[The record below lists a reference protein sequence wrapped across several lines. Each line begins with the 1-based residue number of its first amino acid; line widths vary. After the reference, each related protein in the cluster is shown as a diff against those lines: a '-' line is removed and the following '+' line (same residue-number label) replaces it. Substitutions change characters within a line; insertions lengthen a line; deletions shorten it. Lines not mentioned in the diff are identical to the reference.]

1 MFGLPCRLASVLV
14 IHFPFRMSIQLN
26 GRLIK
31 KIVFVIIGLIV
42 VLALITHLT
51 SPIRIQVFIYED
63 LNQVHHRIYNFN
75 QSHHRIYNFNQ
86 STKKCCRLVA
96 QSRQRKLYR
105 KMTIITVKN
114 GKRQMML
121 RNLMMLG
128 ILMMLLTK

>member
-14 IHFPFRMSIQLN
+14 IHFFFRMSIQLN

-75 QSHHRIYNFNQ
+75 QSTN
-86 STKKCCRLVA
+86 KCCRSVA

-114 GKRQMML
+114 GTRQMML

-128 ILMMLLTK
+128 ILMMLSTK